1 MSKECTAGLVM
12 AQQVAAR
19 FGIAEVETPMVLQ
32 GCVENFETT
41 ALEKTL
47 KRFGITR
54 KGVAMATFSR
64 YVNRSDAE
72 LGWLSY
78 CRNQTTGPDEKPFDM
93 ATTHVL
99 CRAGELANEMQSSC
113 VQSHHVFLALLDYQK
128 GREDDGG
135 DSIAATATKNN
146 EVWQMLLSLGVPLT
160 DQKTVLDVCKVL
172 VTNLNKQNKRPPKY
186 KAETPNLDNLGVDFT
201 KKARLG
207 LLDVVHGRDM
217 EIGAALRTLMRRR
230 KNNVVLIGEAGVGTN
245 IIR

>member
-1 MSKECTAGLVM
+1 MRPKLRNDCLGKEYEALRHYSYRGRNGHVLPVCEPLGCRVGLV
-12 AQQVAAR
+12 
-19 FGIAEVETPMVLQ
+19 VL
-32 GCVENFETT
+32 
-41 ALEKTL
+41 
-47 KRFGITR
+47 
-54 KGVAMATFSR
+54 
-64 YVNRSDAE
+64 
-72 LGWLSY
+72 
-78 CRNQTTGPDEKPFDM
+78 PDEKPFDM

-99 CRAGELANEMQSSC
+99 CRAGELANEMQSNC
-113 VQSHHVFLALLDYQK
+113 VQSHHVFLALLHYQE

-160 DQKTVLDVCKVL
+160 NQKTALDVCKVL
-172 VTNLNKQNKRPPKY
+172 VTNLNKQNKPPPKY

-245 IIR
+245 IIP